1 MPRRNPLMINDR
13 RAAGALLAIL
23 VLAFCRRSTAATV
36 SAADY
41 ARAESFL
48 PYRVKSLVLHT
59 VESPTW
65 LANDAL
71 WYRTDS
77 VQGSEFVRATPAHRT
92 KEPLFDQAP
101 IASALSQAANKPI
114 NPLHLP
120 FESI

>member
-48 PYRVKSLVLHT
+48 AYRVKSLVLHT

-65 LANDAL
+65 LANDTL
-71 WYRTDS
+71 WYRTYS
-77 VQGSEFVRATPAHRT
+77 TPGTEFVRMDPAHRT
-92 KEPLFDQAP
+92 KGPLFDQAA
-101 IASALSQAANKPI
+101 IAHALSQAASKPVD
-114 NPLHLP
+114 P
-120 FESI
+120 